1 MLAEYTFFSD
11 EDLGTKIFPVPLR
24 DAGVRVEALT
34 NHFPA
39 GTNDVDWIP
48 VVAQREWVV
57 LTHDR
62 NMRYNTLE
70 RNSIMQSRLRVIV
83 IRGGSTRAE
92 MAKIFLNLHEQII
105 DFLEQNPAPFIARL
119 YHNRIEMWLSQ
130 DDCTS

>member
-1 MLAEYTFFSD
+1 MLAEYPFFSD

-48 VVAQREWVV
+48 MVAQREWVV

-62 NMRYNTLE
+62 NMRYNTPE

-92 MAKIFLNLHEQII
+92 MAGIFLNLRDQIY
-105 DFLEQNPAPFIARL
+105 DFVRQHPAPFIARL

>member
-1 MLAEYTFFSD
+1 M
-11 EDLGTKIFPVPLR
+11 
-24 DAGVRVEALT
+24 RVEALT

-62 NMRYNTLE
+62 NMRYNTPE

-105 DFLEQNPAPFIARL
+105 DFLEQNPAPFHRPSL
-119 YHNRIEMWLSQ
+119 P
-130 DDCTS
+130 

>member
-1 MLAEYTFFSD
+1 MLAEYPFFSD

-62 NMRYNTLE
+62 NMRYNTPE

>member
-1 MLAEYTFFSD
+1 VLAEYTFFSD

-62 NMRYNTLE
+62 NMRYNTPE
-70 RNSIMQSRLRVIV
+70 RNSIMQSRLRVKVTGDSDQRWIDPCRNGED
-83 IRGGSTRAE
+83 ILEPTRT
-92 MAKIFLNLHEQII
+92 N
-105 DFLEQNPAPFIARL
+105 
-119 YHNRIEMWLSQ
+119 Y
-130 DDCTS
+130 

>member
-1 MLAEYTFFSD
+1 VLAEYTFFSD

-62 NMRYNTLE
+62 NMRYNTPE

-105 DFLEQNPAPFIARL
+105 DFCEQNPAPFIARL
-119 YHNRIEMWLSQ
+119 YVNRVEMWFNH
-130 DDCTS
+130 DDWTP